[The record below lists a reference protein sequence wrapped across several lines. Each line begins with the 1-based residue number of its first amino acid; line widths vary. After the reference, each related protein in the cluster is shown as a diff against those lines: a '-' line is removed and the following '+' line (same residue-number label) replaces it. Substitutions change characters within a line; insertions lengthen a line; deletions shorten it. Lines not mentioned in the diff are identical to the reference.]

1 MRSVVSTIIFFTTEL
16 LRSSVG
22 FAQGPPIITD
32 TPIMLGLEG
41 GAIRTFGR
49 YSSGDNVNLYV
60 HPIAIPYNINSRWQA
75 GTVIPFVSVN
85 PKGLDGRSG
94 IGDIMI
100 FSKYQLA
107 QKDGKGETF
116 RTLFKVSHTFST
128 GRVNELP
135 PLGLGT
141 SQTGVGLVSGYV
153 STRYG
158 LYSEAIYNIRA
169 NGLPNQVIYNIALGV
184 PLLPQQYPPKQINIY
199 LEFNGV
205 LDDEVNNL
213 FISPGVQ
220 WIAGRR
226 FLVEGGVQLPLHEGD
241 AGQTNFITSL
251 GTRILLF

>member
-1 MRSVVSTIIFFTTEL
+1 MFLGLSVA
-16 LRSSVG
+16 

-41 GAIRTFGR
+41 GAVRTFGR
-49 YSSGDNVNLYV
+49 YFSSDNVNMYV
-60 HPIAIPYNINSRWQA
+60 HPMAIPYNINSRWQA
-75 GTVIPFVSVN
+75 GTVVPFVFVN

-94 IGDIMI
+94 IGDVMV

-107 QKDGKGETF
+107 HKDGKGETF
-116 RTLFKVSHTFST
+116 RTLLKVSHTFST
-128 GRVNELP
+128 GSTKKLP
-135 PLGLGT
+135 ALGLGT

-158 LYSEAIYNIRA
+158 LYSEVIYNSRGD
-169 NGLPNQVIYNIALGV
+169 GLPDQVIYNVALGV

-199 LEFNGV
+199 LEINGR
-205 LDDEVNNL
+205 LEDDVNNL

-220 WIAGRR
+220 WIAGRK
-226 FLVEGGVQLPLHEGD
+226 FLIEGGIQLPLHEGD
-241 AGQTNFITSL
+241 SGQTNFITSL